1 MNWDFMSKMFYPKL
15 GGNAVKWQEHKT
27 QKPELNPSSLPV
39 RGFPCGSNGKQS
51 ACNVGDPGLIP
62 GSGRSPGE
70 GNGNSF
76 QYSCLGNA
84 MDREAWW
91 ATVHV
96 DMTKQQLT
104 PLSLSL
110 PVYQLYDHE
119 QFNFSEFRAHPMPG
133 TVLGACKVKMKRD
146 MIMAIREAKS
156 KTMCWMWE

>member
-1 MNWDFMSKMFYPKL
+1 
-15 GGNAVKWQEHKT
+15 
-27 QKPELNPSSLPV
+27 
-39 RGFPCGSNGKQS
+39 
-51 ACNVGDPGLIP
+51 
-62 GSGRSPGE
+62 
-70 GNGNSF
+70 
-76 QYSCLGNA
+76 
-84 MDREAWW
+84 MDIGAWW

-146 MIMAIREAKS
+146 MVMAIREAKS